1 VTARRGRCS
10 PLMTLGDEA
19 MSLREREI
27 SAHSDGSRSIHA
39 HLFVLLLACLNLT
52 ACASLTLDIVR
63 DDQLVA
69 SDEAPGVDLA
79 RQGMLLRA
87 TPGMAL
93 QAGDELRT
101 DARSTAV
108 VSFFSGARAYVQPNS
123 QVRLGSL
130 LVYLGEVLVKA
141 RGYFRVDTKYATA
154 ASEGTEYLVRVD
166 PGDRLQVIVAE
177 DRVSLSSPSQA
188 WPTKSLGVGQT
199 AHLNGPDLLEV
210 GRAAPGEVE
219 AIRNRM
225 RSLDQVVPSH
235 AGIGTALLV
244 GAAITAGAVAIGSQE
259 HNERDSDRRRRTPDR
274 PATDQ
279 LSPQDPLG
287 PARRR

>member
-1 VTARRGRCS
+1 
-10 PLMTLGDEA
+10 
-19 MSLREREI
+19 MSLRERTV
-27 SAHSDGSRSIHA
+27 SGHSRFSRSIHTR
-39 HLFVLLLACLNLT
+39 LFLLLLACLSLT
-52 ACASLTLDIVR
+52 GCASLTLDIVR
-63 DDQLVA
+63 DGQLVA
-69 SDEAPGVDLA
+69 SGDPPGVDLA
-79 RQGMLLRA
+79 RQGMLLRV

-123 QVRLGSL
+123 QVQLGSL

-166 PGDRLQVIVAE
+166 PGERLQVTVAE
-177 DRVSLSSPSQA
+177 DRVSLSSPNLA
-188 WPTKSLGVGQT
+188 WPKKSLGVGQT
-199 AHLNGPDLLEV
+199 ARLSGPDLLDI
-210 GRAAPGEVE
+210 GLAAPGEVE
-219 AIRNRM
+219 AIRNRID
-225 RSLDQVVPSH
+225 SLDQIVPSY

-244 GAAITAGAVAIGSQE
+244 GAAITAGAVAIGSQS
-259 HNERDSDRRRRTPDR
+259 HNEREHDRRRRTPDR
-274 PATDQ
+274 PAADDA
-279 LSPQDPLG
+279 SPQDPLG